1 MYWKYNEVI
10 PNQEWIANINAKNF
24 DEIALN
30 VFRYQFENNQLYR
43 EFAQLLKKTPDSVG
57 KITDIPFLPIHFFK
71 THTVKT
77 GTFDTN
83 LIFESSGT
91 TSTVNSQH
99 FVKDSAL
106 YTASFLKGFEMY
118 YGNPKDYVF
127 LCLLPSY
134 LERNNS
140 SLVYMAKELI
150 AQSNHSE
157 SGFYLNEWEAL
168 ADKIK
173 QIQAQGKKY
182 ILLGVTFALLDFA
195 DAYPIDMTGI
205 IVMETGG
212 MKGRKEEMT
221 RQQVHEHLQKAWQLD
236 QIHSE
241 YGMTELLSQAYSKEN
256 GIFYPGNSMK
266 TLIRSLEDPL
276 EIRQKGKGVLNI
288 IDLAN
293 VYSCSFIATEDM
305 GYIFEDGSFEVRGR
319 LDLSALRGCSL
330 MAL

>member
-1 MYWKYNEVI
+1 MYWKYNEAI
-10 PNQEWIANINAKNF
+10 PNQEWIANINVTNF
-24 DEIALN
+24 DEIALS
-30 VFRYQFENNQLYR
+30 VFLYQFEHNQLYQ
-43 EFAQLLKKTPDSVG
+43 EFAQLIGKTPNNVR
-57 KITDIPFLPIHFFK
+57 KIEDIPFLPIHFFK
-71 THTVKT
+71 THAVKT
-77 GTFDTN
+77 GSFNTDI
-83 LIFESSGT
+83 IFESSGT

-99 FVKDSAL
+99 YIKDPTL

-118 YGNPKDYVF
+118 YGNPQDYVF

-150 AQSNHSE
+150 AQSKHPE
-157 SGFYLNEWEAL
+157 SGFYLNEWQTL
-168 ADKIK
+168 A
-173 QIQAQGKKY
+173 QQLQAVKAEGKKC

-195 DAYPIDMTGI
+195 DAYPMDLSGI
-205 IVMETGG
+205 VIMETGG

-221 RQQVHEHLQKAWQLD
+221 RDQVHEHLQKAWQLE

-241 YGMTELLSQAYSKEN
+241 YGMTELLSQAYSKAK

-266 TLIRSLEDPL
+266 VLVRALEDPL
-276 EIRQKGKGVLNI
+276 EINATGKGVLNI

-293 VYSCSFIATEDM
+293 IHSCSFIATDDL
-305 GYIFEDGSFEVRGR
+305 GYINNDGSFEVRGR
-319 LDLSALRGCSL
+319 VDYSALRGCSL